1 MAPGK
6 LFFKG
11 MTDEKKM
18 KTGREP
24 LYQHNQ
30 PVKILIS
37 PVKMKN

>member
-18 KTGREP
+18 KRGLFTWQLFRTYFP
-24 LYQHNQ
+24 
-30 PVKILIS
+30 S
-37 PVKMKN
+37 PGGKKES